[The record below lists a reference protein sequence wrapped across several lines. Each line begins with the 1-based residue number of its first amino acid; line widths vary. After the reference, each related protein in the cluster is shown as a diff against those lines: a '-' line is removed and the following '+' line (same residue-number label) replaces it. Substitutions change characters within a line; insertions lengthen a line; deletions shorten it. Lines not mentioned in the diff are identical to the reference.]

1 MTSREGEYYI
11 GAAAEMT
18 GVKVETIRYYEAEN
32 IISAPRRSNNRYR
45 LYSDAHIQRLLFI
58 KRCRELG
65 FSLDHT
71 KSLLKLSD
79 ANNRTCRQVS
89 AIAKTQLDEVRKK
102 IANLRRMERALVKF
116 VDDCPEDSSSKCP
129 IIETLSQER

>member
-1 MTSREGEYYI
+1 MPSREGETYI
-11 GAAAEMT
+11 GAVAEMT
-18 GVKVETIRYYEAEN
+18 GIKVETIRYYEAEKV
-32 IISAPRRSNNRYR
+32 ISAPRRGANRYR

-89 AIAKTQLDEVRKK
+89 AIAETQLDEVRKK
-102 IANLRRMERALVKF
+102 IANLRRMERVLAKF
-116 VDDCPEDSSSKCP
+116 VNDCPKDSSSKCP
-129 IIETLSQER
+129 IINSLSNE